1 MVIFWIVDM
10 GLVANL
16 AVWWSGAGC
25 SYDYYWGYYSCSYR
39 KRGLDAVSSMKRDT
53 TTIEGYYGALAAG
66 AFFGSVE
73 L

>member
-16 AVWWSGAGC
+16 ARIWAGPQC
-25 SYDYYWGYYSCSYR
+25 SYSYGYGYYCSY
-39 KRGLDAVSSMKRDT
+39 GKRDLLPLGKREYT
-53 TTIEGYYGALAAG
+53 TVGNYYGALCAG
-66 AFFGSVE
+66 AFFGAVQ